1 MARKIPE
8 TITEDEL
15 IKIVKATKKK
25 KHRLAFMLGFYQAM
39 RVSEVVNL
47 QKNNIQYDRNY
58 IEIKNAKGSKDRDIP
73 IIKPLLLKDNVMKL
87 GLKHLPI
94 GIGKRGLQLAFKKA
108 GIKTLGKDL
117 HFHTLRHS
125 GATWLMNKKKWD
137 IRQVQV
143 FLGHSK
149 ISTTEIYAHVGAEAL
164 VELEW
169 GE

>member
-39 RVSEVVNL
+39 RVGEVVGL
-47 QKNNIQYDRNY
+47 QRKNIQYDRNY

-73 IIKPLLLKDNVMKL
+73 IIKPLMLKENSMKM
-87 GLKHLPI
+87 GMKYLPI
-94 GIGKRGLQLAFKKA
+94 DIGIRGLQKAFKKA
-108 GIKTLGKDL
+108 GKDTLGKDL

-149 ISTTEIYAHVGAEAL
+149 IATTQIYTHVNCKDL

-169 GE
+169 N